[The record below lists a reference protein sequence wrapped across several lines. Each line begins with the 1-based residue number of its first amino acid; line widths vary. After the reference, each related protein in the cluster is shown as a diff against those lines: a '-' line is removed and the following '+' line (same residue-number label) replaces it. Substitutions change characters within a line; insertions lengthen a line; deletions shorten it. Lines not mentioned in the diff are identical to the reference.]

1 MLLDNLAG
9 QGSNTRIQLSIGG
22 GGVCQGKYHG
32 FKAKLVLIF
41 EQNLKEETHR
51 QRAEVWR
58 QTSEIILVY
67 DLLTGFRGG
76 GKECSI
82 TGLR

>member
-9 QGSNTRIQLSIGG
+9 QGSNTRIQLSIG

-76 GKECSI
+76 GRNAPSQ
-82 TGLR
+82 G